1 MVVGTGFFS
10 AGHTGDLEII
20 NAGSPDF
27 YINYKKML
35 KEKYGKMLVC
45 PLGWSIN
52 LKKIGFSQICIWIL

>member
-27 YINYKKML
+27 YINYKKNVKREIRKNVGL
-35 KEKYGKMLVC
+35 PTRLVH
-45 PLGWSIN
+45 
-52 LKKIGFSQICIWIL
+52 